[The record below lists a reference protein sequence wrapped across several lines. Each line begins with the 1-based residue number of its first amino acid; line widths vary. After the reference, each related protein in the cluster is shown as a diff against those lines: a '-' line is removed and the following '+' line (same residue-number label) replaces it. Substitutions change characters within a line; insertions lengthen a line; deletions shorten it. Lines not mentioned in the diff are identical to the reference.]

1 MEAERGD
8 EQIKR
13 ELEELRQRVAELEAA
28 EPSHRKEAVPGLH
41 DDYFRH
47 LVENAYELILVINRD
62 FSLRFVSPSAK
73 RMTGY
78 EPEEVLSMNA
88 FEFVHPDDIPKL
100 VEKFTAGIQEPG
112 RVEHIEYRTR
122 RKDGS
127 YFITEAVAVNML
139 DNPSVEAV
147 VVNLRDVTEYR
158 KIEQE
163 LRKSEERYRF
173 LVENL
178 NDVVFTVD
186 TQGTVLYISP
196 AIERISQYTAEEVEG
211 QPFMHFIHPEDL
223 AGLLQSFMR
232 TLDGILEP
240 YEFRVIDKDGSLI
253 HVQTS
258 SRPFE
263 EEGRTAGLI
272 GVMAEITERKQAEEA
287 RRRSEESFRAMIRK
301 NIHYYRGSS

>member
-1 MEAERGD
+1 MEAEHAD
-8 EQIKR
+8 EQIKK

-28 EPSHRKEAVPGLH
+28 EPSQKKEDAPGLNN
-41 DDYFRH
+41 DYFRH

-78 EPEEVLSMNA
+78 EPEEVQSMNA
-88 FEFVHPDDIPKL
+88 LEFVHPDDIAVL

-112 RVEHIEYRTR
+112 RMEHIEYRTR

-139 DNPSVEAV
+139 DNPAVEAV
-147 VVNLRDVTEYR
+147 VVNLRDITEYR
-158 KIEQE
+158 RIEQE

-186 TQGTVLYISP
+186 TQGTVLYVSP
-196 AIERISQYTAEEVEG
+196 AIERISKYAPQDLEG
-211 QPFMHFIHPEDL
+211 HPFMHFIHPEDL
-223 AGLLQSFMR
+223 PGLLQSFQR

-240 YEFRVIDKDGSLI
+240 YEFRAIDKDGSLF

-263 EEGRTAGLI
+263 EDGQLVGLI
-272 GVMAEITERKQAEEA
+272 GIMSEITERKQADEA

-301 NIHYYRGSS
+301 NIHYYRGS

>member
-1 MEAERGD
+1 METEHAD
-8 EQIKR
+8 EQIKK
-13 ELEELRQRVAELEAA
+13 EMEELRQRVAELEAA
-28 EPSHRKEAVPGLH
+28 EPSQKKEDAPGLNS
-41 DDYFRH
+41 DYFRH
-47 LVENAYELILVINRD
+47 LVENTYELILVINRD

-88 FEFVHPDDIPKL
+88 LEFVHPDDIALL

-112 RVEHIEYRTR
+112 RMEHIEYRTR

-139 DNPSVEAV
+139 DNPAVEAV
-147 VVNLRDVTEYR
+147 VVNLRDITEYR
-158 KIEQE
+158 RIEQE

-196 AIERISQYTAEEVEG
+196 AIERISKYSPQDLEG
-211 QPFMHFIHPEDL
+211 HPFMHFIHPEDL
-223 AGLLQSFMR
+223 PGLLQSFQR

-240 YEFRVIDKDGSLI
+240 YEFRAIDKDGSLF

-263 EEGRTAGLI
+263 EDGQLVGLI
-272 GVMAEITERKQAEEA
+272 GILSEITERKQADEA

-301 NIHYYRGSS
+301 NIHYYRSS

>member
-8 EQIKR
+8 EQIRK

-28 EPSHRKEAVPGLH
+28 EPSHRKEDTPGLS
-41 DDYFRH
+41 DGYFRH

-88 FEFVHPDDIPKL
+88 FEFVHPDDIPEL

-139 DNPSVEAV
+139 DNPNVEAV
-147 VVNLRDVTEYR
+147 VVNLRDITEYR
-158 KIEQE
+158 RIEKE
-163 LRKSEERYRF
+163 LRESEERYRF

-186 TQGTVLYISP
+186 TQGTVLYMSP
-196 AIERISQYTAEEVEG
+196 AIERISHYTAGEVMG

-223 AGLLQSFMR
+223 PGLLQSFQR
-232 TLDGILEP
+232 TMDGFLEP
-240 YEFRVIDKDGSLI
+240 HEFRVIDKDGSLI

-258 SRPFE
+258 SRPFD
-263 EEGRTAGLI
+263 EEGRAAGLI
-272 GVMAEITERKQAEEA
+272 GVMSEITERKQAEEA

-301 NIHYYRGSS
+301 NIHYYRGS